1 MTIDAKDTRKG
12 AKYTKSLRRKDLMR
26 YKAGRIAVKVGIYF
40 VLTLFAVFIIIP
52 FLFALVTSFTEPT
65 GIFDFKWIPDPF
77 TLENYEELF
86 SGYDILGGFLNTLM
100 YIIPPVFV
108 GVFTSTLAAYGFAR
122 VRFPGRQV
130 LFFVVLGTMLFPGV
144 ITMIPSFVMFSNVY
158 HWAGTPLP
166 LIIPGMFGSSMTMF
180 FMKQYIEG
188 IPKSLEEAAFIDGMS
203 RGGVFLK
210 IILPLAK
217 VAVIAQI
224 VLSLNGAYNDY
235 LGPLLYVGTEEELFT
250 LQLVLEKIQQRGTP
264 YTLMMA
270 GSIIAL
276 LPTLLMFGFAQ
287 RFFMEGIMMTGLKD

>member
-26 YKAGRIAVKVGIYF
+26 YKAGRIAVKVGTYF